1 MVATVQEFEKSKE
14 FFQMGD
20 ISNTLDS
27 YEKVIEQIDRS
38 NSSNKTELITFLE
51 KILRYTRDNDLKLEE
66 AMVLRAMG
74 RTYTKF
80 RNHVEGLKYSYQ
92 ALKIQRKIGKK
103 LDIAESLA
111 FLAEDLEV
119 SGNFDDCIKT
129 YNEAAEIY
137 HELGKLRKEKDIKKE
152 VLRLKSFSKNIYEDE
167 YLRNKFQVDKY

>member
-1 MVATVQEFEKSKE
+1 MVATIQEFEKSKE

-20 ISNTLDS
+20 IKSTLDS
-27 YEKVIEQIDRS
+27 YEKVIEHLDRS
-38 NSSNKTELITFLE
+38 NSNKTELITFLE
-51 KILRYTRDNDLKLEE
+51 KILQYTRENDLKLEE
-66 AMVLRAMG
+66 AMVLRAIG

-92 ALKIQRKIGKK
+92 ALKIQRNIGKK

-119 SGNFDDCIKT
+119 SGNFDECMNT

-137 HELGKLRKEKDIKKE
+137 HELGKLRKEKEIKKE
-152 VLRLKSFSKNIYEDE
+152 IVRLKSFSKNIYEDE
-167 YLRNKFQVDKY
+167 YLMNKFQVDKY

>member
-1 MVATVQEFEKSKE
+1 MVATIQEFEKSKE

-27 YEKVIEQIDRS
+27 YEKVIEQIDRT
-38 NSSNKTELITFLE
+38 NSSNKTEFIAFLE
-51 KILRYTRDNDLKLEE
+51 KILKYTRDNDLKPEE
-66 AMVLRAMG
+66 AMVLRAIG

-119 SGNFDDCIKT
+119 SGNFDDCIET
-129 YNEAAEIY
+129 YNEAAEIF

-152 VLRLKSFSKNIYEDE
+152 VARLKSFSKNIYEDE
-167 YLRNKFQVDKY
+167 YLMNKFQVDKY